1 MLLNFYVIMSEIIFL
16 NYLNKGFVMFKKAIF
31 ASLACGICLHAQ
43 MVNGIAAIV
52 DNEPIT
58 LFELYKA
65 KEQLKTD
72 EAQAL
77 NLLIR
82 DRLESVEIK
91 NLGLSVTPFE
101 INERIEQI
109 ASKNNMT
116 SSQFRSSAESQG
128 INFAEFKNE
137 VEKNMLKEKLY
148 KNIMSNAGK
157 NISESKA
164 RAYYEA
170 NSASFNVF
178 STAEVTLFHAQNEA
192 DLRAQRG
199 SMGAVK
205 GVKAQ
210 NLTLNYNEI
219 DPQFAALIANTPDGG
234 YTQILRGQEGFDM
247 FLIRNKIGSYTP
259 EFEQI
264 KDEIMNAM
272 YQGEQEN
279 IMRDYFDKLRAKAKI
294 QILR

>member
-1 MLLNFYVIMSEIIFL
+1 M
-16 NYLNKGFVMFKKAIF
+16 
-31 ASLACGICLHAQ
+31 
-43 MVNGIAAIV
+43 
-52 DNEPIT
+52 
-58 LFELYKA
+58 
-65 KEQLKTD
+65 
-72 EAQAL
+72 
-77 NLLIR
+77 LIR

-234 YTQILRGQEGFDM
+234 YTQILRGQDGFDM
-247 FLIRNKIGSYTP
+247 FLIKNKIGSYTP

>member
-1 MLLNFYVIMSEIIFL
+1 
-16 NYLNKGFVMFKKAIF
+16 MFKKAIF

-58 LFELYKA
+58 LFELYKT

-128 INFAEFKNE
+128 IN
-137 VEKNMLKEKLY
+137 
-148 KNIMSNAGK
+148 
-157 NISESKA
+157 
-164 RAYYEA
+164 
-170 NSASFNVF
+170 FNVF

-234 YTQILRGQEGFDM
+234 YTQILRGQDGFNM
-247 FLIRNKIGSYTP
+247 FLIKNKIGSYTP